1 MSKRNRRNFTAA
13 EELALIRLDLIEQQT
28 VSEIC
33 DKHKLRINQFYYY
46 RSAFEIN

>member
-13 EELALIRLDLIEQQT
+13 EKNSLNSFTFKEQQT
-28 VSEIC
+28 VREIC